1 MSKKDFTNLYKKPQ
15 GAGALFSA
23 DESKPDTI
31 PNHPTG
37 IKKKGRPPADNPQ
50 PPGQPKP
57 GDIRFTFI
65 ASEAIINDIKSIATY
80 ESKTIKEILNEALTA
95 YISNYTPSQKETPK
109 LQSNVNR

>member
-15 GAGALFSA
+15 GLNALLP

-65 ASEAIINDIKSIATY
+65 ASETLISDIKSIAAY
-80 ESKTIKEILNEALTA
+80 EGKQIKAVLSEAIIN
-95 YISNYTPSQKETPK
+95 YINQYTPSKKETPK

>member
-15 GAGALFSA
+15 GLNALLP

-50 PPGQPKP
+50 PAGQPKP